1 VSSQSTAPKLPGQQP
16 ASVAAAG
23 TLARQRERAPAG
35 REERLEAERAVLAQQ
50 YPPAQRPLSWRTA
63 RPSTWWRERLEQARA
78 QPPER

>member
-1 VSSQSTAPKLPGQQP
+1 MVPKLPGQQP

-23 TLARQRERAPAG
+23 APARQRERAPAG

-63 RPSTWWRERLEQARA
+63 RPSTWWRERLEQERPARA